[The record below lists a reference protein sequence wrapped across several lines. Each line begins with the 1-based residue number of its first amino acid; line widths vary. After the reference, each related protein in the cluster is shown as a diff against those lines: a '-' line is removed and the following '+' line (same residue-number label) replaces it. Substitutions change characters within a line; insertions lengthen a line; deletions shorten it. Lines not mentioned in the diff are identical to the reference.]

1 LSHPTL
7 DGNDVK
13 AMPGRFKYPILVLSI
28 QYLKRKKIQV
38 AKWGT
43 PKKKDKLNLTF
54 LDGALPYLPNYR
66 IYNQNCLQMTT
77 LGTPK

>member
-7 DGNDVK
+7 DGNGVK
-13 AMPGRFKYPILVLSI
+13 AMPGQFKCPILVQSI

-43 PKKKDKLNLTF
+43 PKK
-54 LDGALPYLPNYR
+54 YLKKVICVCNYDFK
-66 IYNQNCLQMTT
+66 QN
-77 LGTPK
+77 